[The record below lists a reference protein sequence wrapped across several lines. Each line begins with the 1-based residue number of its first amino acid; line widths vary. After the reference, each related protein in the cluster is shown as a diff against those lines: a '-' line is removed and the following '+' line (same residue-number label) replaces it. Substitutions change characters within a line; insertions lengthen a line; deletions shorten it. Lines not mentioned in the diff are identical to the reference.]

1 LVVVKIQRLT
11 RGGSLSTK
19 AVSLIATLAPPRDR
33 MRIPAIVTAESGDR
47 DRLARS
53 SFA

>member
-1 LVVVKIQRLT
+1 MERPGGTALVFRLQD
-11 RGGSLSTK
+11 L
-19 AVSLIATLAPPRDR
+19 ATLHQGLPPSIWRR
-33 MRIPAIVTAESGDR
+33 VRIPAIVTAESGDR